1 MMFKSENGMTRKN
14 RLAYPFFI
22 LVIII
27 VIGLIVSY
35 SYLNS
40 ENFRVRARSLL
51 ITELENLL
59 QKRIEIGSVDA
70 VSFQSLDITHLV
82 VLTNDSDDAEILF
95 RAGEVKIK
103 FALFFPFWQGKPWQ
117 LDIKNI
123 TFSGAIVELT
133 RNLAGEFDLAKKLG
147 LDLAYLSKNIKI
159 EQVSFQNSF
168 LEYHDE
174 LIYHYPQAALTT
186 KAKSVRANFNL
197 SYWPKVVFDSEG
209 IQDKDD
215 ALLSLGGFFV
225 MNGREYSLDFH
236 LQNADITHFQYY
248 LEAAKSFNVT
258 GGKFDLDLNLSFS
271 PEWDS
276 DELLWQ
282 GKAVFHQAS
291 AEPHFLKE
299 IPLLGIN
306 GEANFNN
313 PEITLSEM
321 TGLYQGSPFRLEGLV
336 LTKPVLYYDLNITG
350 TQVEVSL
357 LRDDILLLVGVD
369 NESNLQG
376 KVDLSGNIKGLTDS
390 FNIQGTIDSSRIALE
405 NIPFPNLTGSFLLSQ
420 EELIIDSLQ
429 SKSTEGLIL
438 VEGKLNWSP
447 DVPLCHLDIKT
458 SGLSFQNII
467 FRQFPS
473 LAEFSGIIDSNFH
486 LENRKWDNE
495 NNNTF
500 GLTGK
505 FAINNLEEKEFAFPK
520 QVKGEISASLNLA
533 DGSLLLEQC
542 DLISGKNNG
551 FLKGEFQ
558 LAEPVSFALDGV
570 VHIPDLTI
578 FSNTFEPET
587 KIAGSASLQGRVRGT
602 WENPIIDMGLKLNNL
617 SVQDYQ
623 ITEFI
628 GQLSYQQN
636 TITVESYNLASQN
649 LVLVGDGEINISPSV
664 RPEIHLSYQLQPLTL
679 ERLWEKL
686 NYSIPLTGLAEGSG
700 YIRGSWP
707 ELTMSGHL
715 QLEGLTY
722 QEYRLGHGKVEFLL
736 QPDQAIIAELREESS
751 RELFG
756 MIKNDYIL
764 NLEYLQLQN
773 EVLQLNA
780 KGKTGIGKDY
790 PFSLE
795 VEFVHRAIP
804 DLIEHFYPSQ
814 DNLKK
819 ALPSQIT
826 GMIMAT
832 GNSTEQEISLS
843 SLFTPQQQGDNP
855 PSKLEASLIINQK
868 SINISDFQLTQSDA
882 LLKAE
887 GAAAFYGNLD
897 IHFETEQ
904 LDIAAL
910 MNIIQIEGD
919 AEGAMNLKGS
929 ITGEWG
935 EPNIVLTTII
945 KNGCFRGFQ
954 FENLKSEL
962 LWDIVTDQIEINE
975 LTIDL
980 GNQNNITVK
989 GNIPITNFIDTGTEE
1004 INLTAHYRDVPLNL
1018 EMKMDKANLNLL
1030 KVFWPKTF
1038 SEISGTADLEFLFT
1052 GTTAHPLLNGK
1063 IEIHEGVVSMA
1074 ALPVQIGE
1082 INSLIKIENNMVII
1096 PSTPFYAY
1104 ENKFNLS
1111 GEFMLAGFLPDSI
1124 SFTLT
1129 NQDNKITYQDIL
1141 ESEIDLELSISNLA
1155 SSPHISGQIFLTNG
1169 ILSIDNLLKLE
1180 EDINL
1185 IFSSSALS
1193 SGTPQQLAVGIELQ
1207 DPFQLKVANA
1217 EILIAGKAELTGT
1230 LAEPLLQSTI
1240 TLKKGYVLYFDKKFS
1255 IIDGLV
1261 TMNGTDRHDIELN
1274 ARASTNVQG
1283 VQININV
1290 LGNLSDPQILLS
1302 SQPALKETE
1311 ILSLLTFNRNI
1322 QGLSEGDINQI
1333 LSQEMLEVLF
1343 QSLQISLFNRIEHKI
1358 ATGLGLEY
1366 INISL
1371 NGENN
1376 GGSYFLLDNLRLAD
1390 LTLEMGKNIG
1400 DDVFISYSTP
1410 LDFNGE
1416 TSLGMDYKLSP
1427 AFTFTTQLENF
1438 SFRKEDYKIRFGLEL
1453 KF

>member
-1 MMFKSENGMTRKN
+1 MFKSENGMTRKN

-40 ENFRVRARSLL
+40 ENFRARARSLL

-59 QKRIEIGSVDA
+59 KKRIEIGSVDA
-70 VSFQSLDITHLV
+70 ASFQSLDITHLV

-236 LQNADITHFQYY
+236 LQNADITHFQ
-248 LEAAKSFNVT
+248 
-258 GGKFDLDLNLSFS
+258 
-271 PEWDS
+271 
-276 DELLWQ
+276 
-282 GKAVFHQAS
+282 AS

-390 FNIQGTIDSSRIALE
+390 FNIQGTIDSSGIALE
-405 NIPFPNLTGSFLLSQ
+405 NIPFPNLTGSFLVSQ

-438 VEGKLNWSP
+438 VEGKLNWSS

-458 SGLSFQNII
+458 SGLSFRNII

-602 WENPIIDMGLKLNNL
+602 RENPIIDMGLKLNNL

-649 LVLVGDGEINISPSV
+649 LVLVVDGEINISPSV

-751 RELFG
+751 RELYG

-764 NLEYLQLQN
+764 NLEYLQLKN
-773 EVLQLNA
+773 EVLQLIA

-904 LDIAAL
+904 LDIATL
-910 MNIIQIEGD
+910 MNIIQIEGN

-929 ITGEWG
+929 ITGEWR

-962 LWDIVTDQIEINE
+962 LWDIATDQKEINE

-1038 SEISGTADLEFLFT
+1038 SEISGTADLKFLFT
-1052 GTTAHPLLNGK
+1052 GTAVHPMLNGK
-1063 IEIHEGVVSMA
+1063 IEIHEGVVNMA

-1082 INSLIKIENNMVII
+1082 INSLINIENNRVII
-1096 PSTPFYAY
+1096 PSTP
-1104 ENKFNLS
+1104 
-1111 GEFMLAGFLPDSI
+1111 I
-1124 SFTLT
+1124 
-1129 NQDNKITYQDIL
+1129 
-1141 ESEIDLELSISNLA
+1141 
-1155 SSPHISGQIFLTNG
+1155 
-1169 ILSIDNLLKLE
+1169 
-1180 EDINL
+1180 
-1185 IFSSSALS
+1185 
-1193 SGTPQQLAVGIELQ
+1193 
-1207 DPFQLKVANA
+1207 
-1217 EILIAGKAELTGT
+1217 
-1230 LAEPLLQSTI
+1230 
-1240 TLKKGYVLYFDKKFS
+1240 
-1255 IIDGLV
+1255 
-1261 TMNGTDRHDIELN
+1261 
-1274 ARASTNVQG
+1274 
-1283 VQININV
+1283 
-1290 LGNLSDPQILLS
+1290 
-1302 SQPALKETE
+1302 
-1311 ILSLLTFNRNI
+1311 
-1322 QGLSEGDINQI
+1322 
-1333 LSQEMLEVLF
+1333 
-1343 QSLQISLFNRIEHKI
+1343 
-1358 ATGLGLEY
+1358 
-1366 INISL
+1366 
-1371 NGENN
+1371 
-1376 GGSYFLLDNLRLAD
+1376 
-1390 LTLEMGKNIG
+1390 
-1400 DDVFISYSTP
+1400 
-1410 LDFNGE
+1410 
-1416 TSLGMDYKLSP
+1416 
-1427 AFTFTTQLENF
+1427 
-1438 SFRKEDYKIRFGLEL
+1438 
-1453 KF
+1453 